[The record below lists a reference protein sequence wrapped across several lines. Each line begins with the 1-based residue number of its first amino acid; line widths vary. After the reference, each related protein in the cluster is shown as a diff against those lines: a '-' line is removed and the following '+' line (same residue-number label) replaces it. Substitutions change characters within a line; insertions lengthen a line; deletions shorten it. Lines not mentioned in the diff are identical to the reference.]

1 MRKQDSMIV
10 MDKLARIFAI
20 VLLAAFAMGTVAHA
34 ARATSM
40 SLAMAVPAMAD
51 ADMGDCDACPPDEGK
66 TPICGQACLAPFVAI
81 AATVG
86 VELPFAAS
94 CIAGSV
100 LKAPDGH
107 VGSPD
112 PSPPRTIF
120 LN

>member
-1 MRKQDSMIV
+1 

-34 ARATSM
+34 ARTTSM
-40 SLAMAVPAMAD
+40 SLAMSVPAMAD
-51 ADMGDCDACPPDEGK
+51 ADMGGCDACPPNEGK
-66 TPICGQACLAPFVAI
+66 TPICGQACLAPFAGI

-94 CIAGSV
+94 GIAGSA
-100 LKAPDGH
+100 LRAPDGH

-112 PSPPRTIF
+112 PSPPRTTF

>member
-1 MRKQDSMIV
+1 

-20 VLLAAFAMGTVAHA
+20 VLLAAFALGTVAHA
-34 ARATSM
+34 ARATGM
-40 SLAMAVPAMAD
+40 SVAMSAAAMAD
-51 ADMGDCDACPPDEGK
+51 ADMGDCDACPDEGK
-66 TPICGQACLAPFVAI
+66 TPICGQACLAPFVGI
-81 AATVG
+81 AASVG

-94 CIAGSV
+94 GIAGSV

-112 PSPPRTIF
+112 PSPPRTTF

>member
-1 MRKQDSMIV
+1 

-20 VLLAAFAMGTVAHA
+20 VLLAAFALGTVAHA
-34 ARATSM
+34 ARATGMSM
-40 SLAMAVPAMAD
+40 AMSAGAMAD
-51 ADMGDCDACPPDEGK
+51 AGMGDCDACPPDAGK
-66 TPICGQACLAPFVAI
+66 TPICGQACLAPFVGI
-81 AATVG
+81 AASVG

-94 CIAGSV
+94 GIAGSV

-112 PSPPRTIF
+112 PSPPRTTF